1 VVDSIVV
8 TQELGM
14 VEVILD
20 RVVDKVEEV
29 GHLLEVAVVLVDT
42 QVQVVLVVMLVV
54 VVVMDQVELVVEEVV
69 DLVVIPIMV

>member
-1 VVDSIVV
+1 
-8 TQELGM
+8 M